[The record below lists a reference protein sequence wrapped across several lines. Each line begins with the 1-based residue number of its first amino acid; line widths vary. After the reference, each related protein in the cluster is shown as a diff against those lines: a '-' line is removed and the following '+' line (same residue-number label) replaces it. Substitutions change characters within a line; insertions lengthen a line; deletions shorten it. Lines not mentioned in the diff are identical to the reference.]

1 MKKDKAEKEVK
12 YKFPKTIGACL
23 ARLAKLQD
31 MQDDINMKLAPI
43 AKEEN
48 ALREHMIEAFKKDEL
63 NGVRGSGRSLSITNV
78 AVPVLKD
85 WKKFFRFAMKKGN
98 DDLLPHSVSS
108 TAWRERM
115 EAGRAVP
122 GVDTFNRIGLRVNRI
137 REK

>member
-1 MKKDKAEKEVK
+1 MKKDEEKKIK
-12 YKFPKTIGACL
+12 YKFPKTPGACL

-31 MQDDINMKLAPI
+31 MQDAITIKLAPI
-43 AKEEN
+43 AKEEA

-85 WKKFFRFAMKKGN
+85 WKKFFKFAMRKGN

-115 EAGRAVP
+115 EAGKAVP

-137 REK
+137 KEK